1 MRSRL
6 YPVASI
12 LVFAILYSYTAIGV
26 IIVLAMAELRM
37 KNAIAKIIQ
46 LWAKSVFLIM
56 GKRFPVY
63 GKENLN
69 KGRRYILVA
78 NHGSLF
84 DIVAIVS
91 FYPNISWFGRERL
104 LKIPL
109 FGRILKM
116 TDYVPFKEPTYKN
129 TKNMI
134 EQLTAKAD
142 QKTIAIF
149 PEGTRTLDGKINTFY
164 RGFIYLLR
172 TKELEILPV
181 TLNGFYRLKPKKRSY
196 IDFSSRLNV
205 VIHKPID
212 RETLLEKND
221 NEIVN
226 TVRSVIES
234 AYEFN

>member
-6 YPVASI
+6 YAVASI

-37 KNAIAKIIQ
+37 KNAITKIIQ
-46 LWAKSVFLIM
+46 LWAKSVFLVM

-69 KGRRYILVA
+69 KKHRYILVA

-91 FYPNISWFGRERL
+91 FYPDISWFGREHL

-109 FGRILKM
+109 FGKILKM
-116 TDYVPFKEPTYKN
+116 TDYVPFKEPTYRN

-134 EQLTAKAD
+134 EQLTAKSD

-149 PEGTRTLDGKINTFY
+149 PEGTRTLDGKINNFY

-181 TLNGFYRLKPKKRSY
+181 TLNGFYKLKPKKRSY
-196 IDFSSRLNV
+196 IDFSSSLNV

-212 RETLLEKND
+212 RESLVAKSD
-221 NEIVN
+221 NEIVE